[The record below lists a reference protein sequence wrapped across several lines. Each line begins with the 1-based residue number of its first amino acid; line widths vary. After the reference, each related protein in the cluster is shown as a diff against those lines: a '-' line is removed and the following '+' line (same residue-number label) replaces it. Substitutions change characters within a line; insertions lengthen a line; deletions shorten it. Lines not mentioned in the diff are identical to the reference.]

1 MMIMIKLKFIN
12 SSKNERER
20 EEDIVETTVIEIII
34 FKLSELL
41 INIKAKMSLILMKKM
56 MNMIKQD

>member
-1 MMIMIKLKFIN
+1 MIKLKFIN